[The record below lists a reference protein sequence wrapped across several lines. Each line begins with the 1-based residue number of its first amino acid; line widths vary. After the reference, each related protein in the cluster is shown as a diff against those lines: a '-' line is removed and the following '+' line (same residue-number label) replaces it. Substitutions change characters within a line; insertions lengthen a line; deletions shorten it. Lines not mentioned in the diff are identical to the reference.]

1 LPEAN
6 LSLQVIP
13 LVAEENVYAV
23 VDQVIDLI
31 QSSGLNYMVGPME
44 TTIEGNLDD
53 LLDLVKRAQLICV
66 AAGANRVLSMVKIDY
81 KPGGVTMDE
90 KTYKY
95 RS

>member
-1 LPEAN
+1 MAEAN

-31 QSSGLNYMVGPME
+31 QRSGLNYIVGPME

-53 LLDLVKRAQLICV
+53 LLDLVKQAQLICV
-66 AAGANRVLSMVKIDY
+66 AAGASRVLSMVKIDY
-81 KPGGVTMDE
+81 KPDGVTMDE
-90 KTYKY
+90 KISKY
-95 RS
+95 HS